1 MGEAIR
7 AKVVAFVAELFQTH
21 CDVSAAPETIDLY
34 ASAVLD
40 GSLSVDAVAAQIRE
54 LGKPC
59 KFSTN
64 LSQYIETNIC

>member
-54 LGKPC
+54 LG
-59 KFSTN
+59 
-64 LSQYIETNIC
+64 